1 MSTFHLRITEK
12 DNNGV
17 INLNRPD
24 VKTGRIIL
32 TGYSFYYQ
40 SFVLD
45 INNKPV
51 WTEDEQKINHYTRPT
66 TDAEKL
72 AAPRI
77 RELVCDIPFLVAS
90 TLSDVRES
98 GQKFHLPVQP
108 DYTGEKH
115 TVENINLEI
124 VSLEET
130 IPWGV
135 PVSVSHVKLVDI
147 ENGFYNIVNLSTEPV
162 HFVLNLYFTF
172 ADNM

>member
-12 DNNGV
+12 ENNKV
-17 INLNRPD
+17 INLNRTD

-40 SFVLD
+40 SFVVDNL
-45 INNKPV
+45 NNPV
-51 WTEDEQKINHYTRPT
+51 WTVVDGRNHYTTPRN
-66 TDAEKL
+66 DAEKK

-98 GQKFHLPVQP
+98 GRNFLLPVQP

-115 TVENINLEI
+115 TVENVNLEI

-135 PVSVSHVKLVDI
+135 PVSVSHVKLLDV
-147 ENGFYNIVNLSTEPV
+147 ENGIYNIVNLSTEPV